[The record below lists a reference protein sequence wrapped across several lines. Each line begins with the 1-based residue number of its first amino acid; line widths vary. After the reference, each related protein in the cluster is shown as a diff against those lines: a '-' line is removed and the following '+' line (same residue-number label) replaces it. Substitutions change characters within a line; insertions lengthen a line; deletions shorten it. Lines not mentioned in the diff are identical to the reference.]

1 MYNWSAKKEKKSKK
15 VEEAEELQEQ
25 VIYMSGTPEGM
36 PSNGVEVDENKI
48 YFYCQVNEKEVLDLN
63 KTIKK
68 LDQEM
73 QFLGIRLNISP
84 PPIELHIHSEGG
96 SAFAGIAAYD
106 AIRGC
111 KTPIH
116 TYIDGCA
123 ASAATLLFLA
133 GKKRLLNKNSFM
145 LIHQLSTGFVGK
157 HEEMKDELK
166 NQEKIMHT
174 AKKIYLEAGNMTEED
189 LVDLLKHD
197 LWLDSATTLSLG
209 FADEI
214 I

>member
-1 MYNWSAKKEKKSKK
+1 MLHYRNARKKKET
-15 VEEAEELQEQ
+15 EEKREQLEQEQ
-25 VIYMSGTPEGM
+25 MVFMTAPAELDS
-36 PSNGVEVDENKI
+36 SNGVELDENKI
-48 YFYCQVNEKEVLDLN
+48 YFYCQVGEKEILDLN
-63 KTIKK
+63 RIVKK

-96 SAFAGIAAYD
+96 SVFAGIAAYD
-106 AIRGC
+106 CIRKC
-111 KTPIH
+111 KTPVH
-116 TYIDGCA
+116 TYIDGSA

-133 GKKRLLNKNSFM
+133 GSKHYLNKNSFM
-145 LIHQLSTGFVGK
+145 MIHQLSSFVHGK
-157 HEEMKDELK
+157 FEEMKDELK

-174 AKKIYLEAGNMTEED
+174 IRNIYLETGKLSLEEVTE
-189 LVDLLKHD
+189 LMKRD
-197 LWLDSATTLSLG
+197 LWMDADTVLKNG